1 MATGWTAATISPT
14 PLNDPTLASRHFIDP
29 MTGYRDV
36 GATASTFQ
44 NPNVPAYLTQAVAN
58 LNATQQMRSSAQ
70 QDLTQ
75 RLFQGVQSGGP
86 DAYLWAEALRS
97 ASATPGAHVNFGSAV
112 QNPLVGQGYFNAA
125 GAFQQRAKE
134 QSDAIRAA
142 STAQSKLALLQ
153 QQRSMLGATPF
164 GTYDQSP
171 QKKLDDQI
179 FNAMTA
185 VQPQS
190 AVQQLGVASA
200 RGNSGWMPT
209 LPSY

>member
-1 MATGWTAATISPT
+1 MAGWTAATISPT
-14 PLNDPTLASRHFIDP
+14 TLNDPTLASRHFIDP

-58 LNATQQMRSSAQ
+58 LNATQSMRQAYQ

-75 RLFQGVQSGGP
+75 KILRGVQSGGP
-86 DAYLWAEALRS
+86 SSYLWAEALRG
-97 ASATPGAHVNFGSAV
+97 ASVMPGAHVNFNTPV
-112 QNPLVGQGYFNAA
+112 QNPLIGEGYFNAA
-125 GAFQQRAKE
+125 AAFQQRAKE
-134 QSDAIRAA
+134 QAEAIKAA

-153 QQRSMLGATPF
+153 QQRSMLGPTPF

-179 FNAMTA
+179 FNTQLN

-190 AVQQLGVASA
+190 SVQQLGVSAA
-200 RGNSGWMPT
+200 RGGGWMPT